1 MLIVRHQRITSPDCV
16 SISHR
21 CVYIVTDL
29 DVVRIYP
36 NLQFLDAPIEAIK
49 KNSKPRSTKRKKK
62 SGISTSHHNVCEKIT
77 KLLVFVKGFWIIESG
92 SVVD

>member
-1 MLIVRHQRITSPDCV
+1 MLIVRHQCITSPDCV

-21 CVYIVTDL
+21 CYIVTDL

-49 KNSKPRSTKRKKK
+49 KKQ
-62 SGISTSHHNVCEKIT
+62 
-77 KLLVFVKGFWIIESG
+77 
-92 SVVD
+92 